1 MASVALAF
9 VITHL
14 APAGSALAL
23 GLLVAAAI
31 LLDMGVSA
39 NLVLGQRSI
48 YALGAELRSRLN
60 GLYMATFF
68 VGGAIGSALG
78 GWAYAHWGWGVTS
91 LIGLALPL
99 TALAY
104 FATDSHRD

>member
-1 MASVALAF
+1 MGSVALAF

-14 APAGSALAL
+14 APLGSKASL
-23 GLLVAAAI
+23 GLLVAAAV

-39 NLVLGQRSI
+39 NLVLGQRAI

-68 VGGAIGSALG
+68 AGGAIGSALG
-78 GWAYAHWGWGVTS
+78 GWSYAHWGWGVTS
-91 LIGLALPL
+91 LIGMALPL
-99 TALAY
+99 MALAY
-104 FATDSHRD
+104 FRTEPRSA